1 MSEKCEDR
9 QADPERYWEDRYRSA
24 SPDSSGQPGVAL
36 RRFAE
41 PLKAGRALEL
51 GCGKGDDAVWLA
63 GQGWS
68 VVAVEISRTALGY
81 AAANAGRAGVS
92 DRITF
97 EQHDLSRSFPEGP
110 FDLVTASFL
119 AASPRDAV
127 LRRAADTVAP
137 GGHLLI
143 IDHASRLPW
152 SSAPPDRVYPTAE
165 ETLAGLDLQEPEW
178 TRIHVGMIERS
189 ATGPNGET
197 ADVRDSVVF
206 LKRA

>member
-24 SPDSSGQPGVAL
+24 SPDSSGKPGVAL

-178 TRIHVGMIERS
+178 TRIHVGKIERS